1 MVNLPED
8 LKKYERSQK
17 LKPVFVFVLCEITAA
32 LFFVLTRNVMYQTEY
47 IAKYNVI
54 GHAFY
59 TVIFTVPLFISG
71 IFSAL
76 SDKTFYG
83 TIEKVKISTTVD
95 SMNSFKPSKET
106 RYRKNT
112 IYLYVKEDGGEVG
125 KFRIY
130 SGRAKEG
137 QFLETYNNGDRVFHL
152 YGSKYTVIIPKPSD
166 TMSQCAVCGI
176 TTDINEEFCHKC
188 GHTLPHV
195 IFKTGGEDEKQDF

>member
-1 MVNLPED
+1 MNLPD
-8 LKKYERSQK
+8 DIKKYITYKK
-17 LKPVFVFVLCEITAA
+17 LKPVFVFLLCEATAA
-32 LFFVLTRNVMYQTEY
+32 LFYLITKNTMYATEY

-59 TVIFTVPLFISG
+59 TVIFVIPLFISG

-83 TIEKVKISTTVD
+83 VIEKVKISTTVD

-112 IYLYVKEDGGEVG
+112 IYLFVKEDGGETE

-130 SGRAKEG
+130 SGRAKDG
-137 QFLETYNNGDRVFHL
+137 QFLETYDIGDRVFHV
-152 YGSKYTVIIPKPSD
+152 YGSKYTVILPKPSD
-166 TMSQCAVCGI
+166 TMSQCAICGI
-176 TTDINEEFCHKC
+176 TTDINEQYCHKC
-188 GHTLPHV
+188 GHTLPHI
-195 IFKTGGEDEKQDF
+195 IFKTGGENEKQDF

>member
-1 MVNLPED
+1 MKKLPSD
-8 LKKYERSQK
+8 LEKYVLSNK
-17 LKPVFVFVLCEITAA
+17 LRPVFVFLLCEATAA
-32 LFFVLTRNVMYQTEY
+32 LFYILSKDIMYQTEY

-83 TIEKVKISTTVD
+83 VIEKVKITTTMD

-106 RYRKNT
+106 RFRRNT
-112 IYLYVKEDGGEVG
+112 IYLFVKEDGGETE
-125 KFRIY
+125 KFKIY
-130 SGRAKEG
+130 SGRAKDG
-137 QFLETYNNGDRVFHL
+137 QFLETYNAGDRVFHL
-152 YGSKYTVIIPKPSD
+152 YGSKYTVILPKPSD
-166 TMSQCAVCGI
+166 NMDQCAVCGI
-176 TTDINEEFCHKC
+176 TTDINERFCHKC

-195 IFKTGGEDEKQDF
+195 IFGTGGENEEQNI